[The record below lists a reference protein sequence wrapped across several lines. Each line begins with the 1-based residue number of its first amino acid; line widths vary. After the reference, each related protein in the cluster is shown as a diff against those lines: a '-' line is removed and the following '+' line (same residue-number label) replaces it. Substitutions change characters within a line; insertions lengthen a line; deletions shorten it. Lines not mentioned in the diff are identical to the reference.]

1 LTHRLIDEAR
11 GNRVRSFYALVKAG
25 NERMLN
31 VLRHLRG
38 CADRRVAN
46 VSMGDEEP
54 T

>member
-1 LTHRLIDEAR
+1 VPIVV
-11 GNRVRSFYALVKAG
+11 GALK
-25 NERMLN
+25 
-31 VLRHLRG
+31 HLSVRG